1 MFFDQLFG
9 RSKWYEV
16 MNAGVI
22 KVADKDGIFII
33 KMQGDVRLTL
43 SLTFDKFINEMF
55 RSEGF
60 CSVIFDLSEAEAID
74 STTLGL
80 MAKISLQG
88 RALKHMDPIVI
99 STNSSITRL
108 LDSMGFSEILQIVE
122 SADIAHEEFRPL
134 HADDSVL
141 DEHSVKEKVL
151 EAHKALVDLSANNQ
165 ETFRELIQTLESGK

>member
-1 MFFDQLFG
+1 MKLLLAQPN
-9 RSKWYEV
+9 WCEV

-22 KVADKDGIFII
+22 KVADRDGVFVI

-55 RSEGF
+55 QSEGF
-60 CSVIFDLSEAEAID
+60 CSVLFDLTEADAID

-99 STNSSITRL
+99 SSNPSITRL
-108 LDSMGFSEILQIVE
+108 LDSMGFTEILQIVE
-122 SADIAHEEFRPL
+122 SADIGHEEFKPL
-134 HADDSVL
+134 HADEFEL
-141 DEHSVKEKVL
+141 DENEVKEKVL
-151 EAHKALVDLSANNQ
+151 EAHRALIDLSASNH
-165 ETFRELIQTLESGK
+165 ETFQELIQSLETGK